1 MNGSVLR
8 TFLHTWPEEF
18 RLANPTDPAQ
28 PVPASPGRRRRTPR
42 ARPARQTADGAAL
55 PLVMLHGWP
64 SSFVQMLPIV
74 PLLTTGAKPFDVVVI
89 SLPGYGFS
97 DRPRQRGMD
106 ITRIADI
113 VVEVMAQLDYP
124 RSVPAA
130 ATSAP
135 ACCNNSH
142 LTIPTG
148 SSRCT
153 CPAPIPLSAGSPTT

>member
-1 MNGSVLR
+1 
-8 TFLHTWPEEF
+8 
-18 RLANPTDPAQ
+18 
-28 PVPASPGRRRRTPR
+28 
-42 ARPARQTADGAAL
+42 
-55 PLVMLHGWP
+55 MLHGWP
-64 SSFVQMLPIV
+64 SSFVQMLPIA
-74 PLLTTGAKPFDVVVI
+74 PLLTTGANPFEVVVI

-97 DRPRQRGMD
+97 DRPRLRGMD

-142 LTIPTG
+142 LTIRTG

-153 CPAPIPLSAGSPTT
+153 CPAPIHISAGSPTT

>member
-1 MNGSVLR
+1 MNGSVPR
-8 TFLHTWPEEF
+8 SFVQTWLEEF

-42 ARPARQTADGAAL
+42 ARPARQTADGHGL

-64 SSFVQMLPIV
+64 SSFVQILPIV
-74 PLLTTGAKPFDVVVI
+74 PLLTTGANPFDVVVI

-124 RSVPAA
+124 RSALAA
-130 ATSAP
+130 VTSAP
-135 ACCNNSH
+135 AYCNNSRS
-142 LTIPTG
+142 TIP
-148 SSRCT
+148 
-153 CPAPIPLSAGSPTT
+153 